1 MTPPPATAVAADT
14 PTPSPVTGRSF
25 PARATFAL
33 DAIDRLWSRLHLL
46 EAENA
51 RLRKLST
58 SDRTAVLLHLLLVA
72 QVVGGG
78 PALFH
83 MAGPAVAYAYV
94 ALMLIPA
101 AVSIQRAAFILWG
114 IHDA

>member
-1 MTPPPATAVAADT
+1 MHQSHTAPDAVTLPPRSAVT
-14 PTPSPVTGRSF
+14 VTLH
-25 PARATFAL
+25 AL
-33 DAIDRLWSRLHLL
+33 F
-46 EAENA
+46 
-51 RLRKLST
+51 
-58 SDRTAVLLHLLLVA
+58 VA

>member
-1 MTPPPATAVAADT
+1 MSLSQPSSAT
-14 PTPSPVTGRSF
+14 G
-25 PARATFAL
+25 AL
-33 DAIDRLWSRLHLL
+33 DAIDRLCGHSEGWLFPDQVVSAVRSRLDLL

-51 RLRKLST
+51 RLRSLST